1 MFRILLLHRVAAV
14 PNGESRVHVACS
26 VVVRHVAVLG
36 ESRQAVLLVPAELL
50 LTGTLH
56 GICLAVM
63 SGFSFDVSLLEITI

>member
-36 ESRQAVLLVPAELL
+36 ESRQAVLLIPAESL
-50 LTGTLH
+50 LT
-56 GICLAVM
+56 
-63 SGFSFDVSLLEITI
+63 SLLNGIGLRGHVRLQF